1 MDLKKKQKRFFKR
14 NFRQEKSKLVGVS
27 NLFFFWWDIRD
38 ITHRDIHPVVGYHSP
53 LKITQD
59 CGMVVGHLKDSYPYR
74 TTVGI
79 QVEKVWTL
87 EQIFGT
93 FYVYVPIRATILK
106 AGGLS

>member
-1 MDLKKKQKRFFKR
+1 
-14 NFRQEKSKLVGVS
+14 
-27 NLFFFWWDIRD
+27 
-38 ITHRDIHPVVGYHSP
+38 
-53 LKITQD
+53 
-59 CGMVVGHLKDSYPYR
+59 MVVGHPQDSYPYR

-106 AGGLS
+106 AGGLSWVGWFFNTGRWWNCVV

>member
-1 MDLKKKQKRFFKR
+1 
-14 NFRQEKSKLVGVS
+14 
-27 NLFFFWWDIRD
+27 
-38 ITHRDIHPVVGYHSP
+38 
-53 LKITQD
+53 
-59 CGMVVGHLKDSYPYR
+59 MVVGHLKDSYPYR